1 MPQRP
6 KNIPL
11 RQALAGALCLSLAL
25 PAFAQQP
32 AAPAAAPPSW
42 AQGRGAD
49 QANSPLAPHAPRL
62 TATATE
68 RVPLDAIRVPE
79 GFRVEVW
86 ASGMPGARMMARGE
100 DGTVY
105 VGTRTIGRVYAV
117 KDDGAARTPRI
128 LAQRLDNPNGVAVR
142 DGALYVTAINRV
154 LRYDNIAANP
164 NAEPVDLTAAFALPT
179 EAHHGWKFTAFGPD
193 GKLYMNVG
201 VPCDTCTFDEDRHAL
216 IIRYNPDG
224 TGREI
229 VGRGVR
235 NSVGFDWRPG
245 TNVLYASNNG
255 RDWAGNDTPQDTFL
269 RLNRMGE
276 HHGFPYCSGEG
287 WQDPGHTGRV
297 CSEFPAPVALLGPHA
312 AALGMRFYTGTM
324 FPEAYRGRAFVARHG
339 SWNRDSKIG
348 FDVVTVALDAD
359 GARGTVEPFMTGLL
373 DTTANSYRGRPTDIL
388 VMPDGALLVSDE
400 ENGVIYRVSY
410 GR

>member
-1 MPQRP
+1 MTSR
-6 KNIPL
+6 
-11 RQALAGALCLSLAL
+11 RATRTALAGALSLAFSL
-25 PAFAQQP
+25 PALAQQP
-32 AAPAAAPPSW
+32 APAAPPSW

-62 TATATE
+62 TATPVE
-68 RVPLDAIRVPE
+68 RIPVGSLRLPE
-79 GFRVEVW
+79 GFKAEVW

-105 VGTRTIGRVYAV
+105 VGTRSIGRVYAV
-117 KDDGAARTPRI
+117 KDDGSARTTRV

-142 DGALYVTAINRV
+142 DGALYVIAINRV

-164 NAEPVDLTAAFALPT
+164 NAEPVELTQAFALPT
-179 EAHHGWKFTAFGPD
+179 EAHHGWKFAAFGPD

-201 VPCDTCTFDEDRHAL
+201 VPCNTCTFDENRHAL
-216 IIRYNPDG
+216 IVRYNPDG
-224 TGREI
+224 SGREI
-229 VGRGVR
+229 MGHGIR

-255 RDWAGNDTPQDTFL
+255 RDWAGNDTPEDTL
-269 RLNRMGE
+269 HRLSRPGE
-276 HHGFPYCSGEG
+276 HHGFPYCSGNG
-287 WQDPGHTGRV
+287 WQDPGQTGRR
-297 CSEFPAPVALLGPHA
+297 CSEFPAPVALLGPHT

-339 SWNRDSKIG
+339 SWNRDAKSG
-348 FDVVTVALDAD
+348 FDVVSVALNAD
-359 GARGTVEPFMTGLL
+359 GSQGTVEPFLTGMLN
-373 DTTANSYRGRPTDIL
+373 TGENSFTGRPTDVL
-388 VMPDGALLVSDE
+388 VLPDGSMLVSDE
-400 ENGVIYRVSY
+400 QNGAIYRITY